1 MAKAILTKNT
11 LVLKYQNGVDD
22 KGDPKYSTQKFSRIK
37 LQATDES
44 ILAVGEALGNLL
56 SSDNKEVQKEEY
68 YVLGQE

>member
-22 KGDPKYSTQKFSRIK
+22 KGDPKYTTQKFSRIK
-37 LQATDES
+37 LQATDDS
-44 ILAVGEALGNLL
+44 ILAVGEALGGLL
-56 SSDNKEVQKEEY
+56 ASENREVLKEEN